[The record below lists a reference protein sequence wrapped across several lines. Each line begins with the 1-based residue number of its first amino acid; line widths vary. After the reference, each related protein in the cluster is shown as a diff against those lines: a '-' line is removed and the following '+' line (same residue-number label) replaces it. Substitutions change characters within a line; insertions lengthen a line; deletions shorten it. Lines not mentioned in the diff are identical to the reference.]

1 MGDLVYRISEIADFS
16 ELFPILILIVFRRI
30 KLYPV
35 LFTGLLIHSILE
47 IYTLYL
53 SSQKIYNL
61 DIYQLI
67 GLIELCYVF
76 LFYKN
81 FIKISKPL
89 TIGFIAVFLFYILN
103 SLFIEPFYVHINPYG
118 RSISALYLMIL
129 GIYFLHNIYK
139 EENFDR
145 TENSQLFWINI
156 GFIFYFSTSFF
167 TFLFSRKLLTVG
179 VEPTS
184 FFGSLWTIHTLAD
197 IIRSIIIAFALT
209 LNRSSKYE

>member
-16 ELFPILILIVFRRI
+16 ELLPILIFLVFRRV

-35 LFTGLLIHSILE
+35 LFIGLLIHSVLE

-53 SSQKIYNL
+53 ASQKIYNL

-81 FIKISKPL
+81 IIKLNQFLI
-89 TIGFIAVFLFYILN
+89 IGFFAVFLFYILN

-129 GIYFLHNIYK
+129 GIYFLHTIFK
-139 EENFDR
+139 EENIEKI
-145 TENSQLFWINI
+145 ENSRLFWINI
-156 GFIFYFSTSFF
+156 GFILYFSTSFF

-197 IIRSIIIAFALT
+197 IIRSIIIAIALT
-209 LNRSSKYE
+209 INKSSKNE